1 MAIRWDDF
9 PHGQIRLKIHA
20 KLNRNGADRAR
31 DDSVIHIL
39 RRRLAALNAEDH
51 RRFVE
56 LQARDLVEHL
66 RCTRDVYQEF
76 VENQD
81 CRPFLEA
88 HWVVLRCAVF
98 PTALDLLR
106 KAVIG
111 YAKIT
116 RVAGKDIS
124 LLFGIPTRTC
134 YRPGIQ
140 GIAFLQAPDLK
151 DNTPATHEELES
163 LGRLVNDDT
172 LLWFRDIRSGG
183 GVGQPFGGGPFAI
196 DDPIAMRNS
205 FSLCGSKVGI
215 DFPKWL
221 KLRKAFWRDSKTWT
235 EGLCSLFGSV
245 QEELLTQWRAL
256 PSDSLIRE
264 VDREKEALRSKLV
277 VVPEH
282 PKLPQRL
289 ERGKDCEELAEEIA
303 TIKHKRIRSG
313 LTMDEIRKDCPSLKI
328 WDRVNV
334 LSVED
339 KDIFLHPGMWET
351 GYPHLLLGKLYA
363 NAGRDVAP
371 GTIETWR
378 KEYRKY
384 KKWQAENPS
393 EPPDVF
399 AQQLTRIKRGYRKQ
413 LSQT

>member
-1 MAIRWDDF
+1 MVHAGARSQPLLFASCSSRFLTLEREYGNSLDDF

-183 GVGQPFGGGPFAI
+183 GVSQPFGGAHLQLTTQSRCG
-196 DDPIAMRNS
+196 IAFR
-205 FSLCGSKVGI
+205 CAG
-215 DFPKWL
+215 
-221 KLRKAFWRDSKTWT
+221 
-235 EGLCSLFGSV
+235 
-245 QEELLTQWRAL
+245 
-256 PSDSLIRE
+256 
-264 VDREKEALRSKLV
+264 
-277 VVPEH
+277 
-282 PKLPQRL
+282 QRL
-289 ERGKDCEELAEEIA
+289 VSISPNG
-303 TIKHKRIRSG
+303 
-313 LTMDEIRKDCPSLKI
+313 
-328 WDRVNV
+328 
-334 LSVED
+334 
-339 KDIFLHPGMWET
+339 
-351 GYPHLLLGKLYA
+351 
-363 NAGRDVAP
+363 
-371 GTIETWR
+371 
-378 KEYRKY
+378 
-384 KKWQAENPS
+384 
-393 EPPDVF
+393 
-399 AQQLTRIKRGYRKQ
+399 
-413 LSQT
+413 